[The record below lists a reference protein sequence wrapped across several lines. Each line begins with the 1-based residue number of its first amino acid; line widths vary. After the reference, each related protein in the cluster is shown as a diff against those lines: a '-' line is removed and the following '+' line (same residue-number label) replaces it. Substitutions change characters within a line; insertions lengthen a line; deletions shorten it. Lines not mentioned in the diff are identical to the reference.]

1 MKTIHMFLGLSV
13 LTLLLLLVGACAT
26 STQSAT
32 QTPELAAASAPAPS
46 ASAPA
51 SDHDHAQEDGV
62 NRIKPADAVQEVKS
76 GKALLVDVRDAS
88 SYETM
93 HAKGAINVTYQSITE
108 GKFDKLP
115 KDKHLI
121 FYCT

>member
-13 LTLLLLLVGACAT
+13 LTLLLFLVGACAT

-32 QTPELAAASAPAPS
+32 KPAELASAAAPAPS
-46 ASAPA
+46 AQAA
-51 SDHDHAQEDGV
+51 DHDHGAEDGV
-62 NRIKPADAVQEVKS
+62 NRIKPADAVLEVKA

-93 HAKGAINVTYQSITE
+93 HAKGAINVTYQSISE
-108 GKFDKLP
+108 GKYDSLP